1 MTTLRR
7 LAFLG
12 GVILLLFLAGCRPSP
27 AEDSS
32 EVVLNGARL
41 SVSGPYRHENMA
53 LFLVHAENQDERDF
67 LTLDEGL
74 RKGLVKVTELE
85 QERVGELH
93 VDNQSDR
100 PLYLQE
106 GERLYGGKQ
115 DRTIA
120 VSMVLPP
127 KSG

>member
-1 MTTLRR
+1 MSISRR

-12 GVILLLFLAGCRPSP
+12 GGIVLLFLAGCGSSTP
-27 AEDSS
+27 AED
-32 EVVLNGARL
+32 VVLDGARL
-41 SVSGPYRHENMA
+41 CVSGPYQHENISV
-53 LFLVHAENQDERDF
+53 FLLHAENQDQRDF

-74 RKGLVKVTELE
+74 EKDLVKVTELE
-85 QERVGELH
+85 QERVGELRF
-93 VDNQSDR
+93 DNQSDR

-120 VSMVLPP
+120 VSLV
-127 KSG
+127 